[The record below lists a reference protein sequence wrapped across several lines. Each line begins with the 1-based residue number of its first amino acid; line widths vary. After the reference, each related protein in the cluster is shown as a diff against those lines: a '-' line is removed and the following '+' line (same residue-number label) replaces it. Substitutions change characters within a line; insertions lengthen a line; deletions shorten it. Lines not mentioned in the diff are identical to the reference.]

1 MQLELKILEQGGG
14 GALAAQQAAS
24 AVEAEVEQRKF
35 VLLVH
40 SEDTELLPE
49 QRCAR
54 SRLTLRLAGHIYFA
68 SRTVA
73 ISSRHHT
80 VSLEP

>member
-1 MQLELKILEQGGG
+1 MLEQGGG

-54 SRLTLRLAGHIYFA
+54 ASGSLTLRLAAHIYML
-68 SRTVA
+68 RRVVQW
-73 ISSRHHT
+73 R
-80 VSLEP
+80 

>member
-1 MQLELKILEQGGG
+1 MELKVLEQGGG

-49 QRCAR
+49 QRCAGR
-54 SRLTLRLAGHIYFA
+54 FRLTLRLAGHIHICC
-68 SRTVA
+68 VA
-73 ISSRHHT
+73 
-80 VSLEP
+80 